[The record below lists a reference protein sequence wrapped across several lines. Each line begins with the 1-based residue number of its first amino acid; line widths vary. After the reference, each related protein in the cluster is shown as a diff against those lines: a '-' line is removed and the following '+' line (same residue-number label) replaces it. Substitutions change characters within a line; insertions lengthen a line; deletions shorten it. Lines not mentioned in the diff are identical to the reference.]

1 MKTNT
6 WNRLVTGA
14 VATAMLATLVAVQAT
29 PVSAA
34 TAIKVT
40 VDGTAVA
47 FPDQKPMMDNNRVLI
62 PTRFVAQQ
70 LGGKVDYN
78 NATKVVT
85 IKQGEKTILLKINS
99 AKVSVNGK
107 SVTLDVPAKVV
118 RGRTMVPL
126 RFVSEGM
133 GAYVDWNQSRNLV
146 AITTNASTTPP
157 TTPPPAQTGGGFQFD
172 PGFTTLAKEL
182 FINNMVEEN
191 GQVTFTVPTNATA
204 SFNTNKFKETVL
216 TPGKTY
222 TFPVGKDKGFVL
234 IKYVDPAKVVP
245 GAPKQSEYYTI
256 TLDPSLAG
264 YSDTTKVIIT
274 TDDSK
279 LNKKKGTLPEV
290 IALASKL

>member
-78 NATKVVT
+78 SSTKVVT
-85 IKQGEKTILLKINS
+85 IKQGDKTIVLKINS

-107 SVTLDVPAKVV
+107 SITLDVPAKVV

-133 GAYVDWNQSRNLV
+133 GAYVDWNQARNLV
-146 AITTNASTTPP
+146 AITTSAGTTQP
-157 TTPPPAQTGGGFQFD
+157 TTPPPAQTGGGFKFD
-172 PGFTTLAKEL
+172 QNFQTLAKML
-182 FINNMVEEN
+182 FINNMKVEN
-191 GQVTFTVPTNATA
+191 GNVIFTVPSGSTA
-204 SFNTNKFKETVL
+204 SYNSSKGIVKL
-216 TPGKTY
+216 TEGNTY
-222 TFPVGKDKGFVL
+222 TYPVGKGNGWVIF
-234 IKYVDPAKVVP
+234 KYVDPSKVVP
-245 GAPKQSEYYTI
+245 GAQKQSEDYI
-256 TLDPSLAG
+256 LTLDPTLEGRSANSEAL
-264 YSDTTKVIIT
+264 IT

-279 LNKKKGTLPEV
+279 LKDYVGTISEV
-290 IALASKL
+290 LALAKKL

>member
-1 MKTNT
+1 MRKSTRMIVGMT
-6 WNRLVTGA
+6 AAALLGA
-14 VATAMLATLVAVQAT
+14 VAIIQPLPAQ
-29 PVSAA
+29 AA

-40 VDGTAVA
+40 VDTATVQ
-47 FPDQKPMMDNNRVLI
+47 FPDQKPVMDNNRVLI

-78 NATKVVT
+78 NTTKTVT
-85 IKQGEKTILLKINS
+85 IKQGDKTITLKVNS
-99 AKVSVNGK
+99 AKVTAGGK
-107 SVTLDVPAKVV
+107 TITLDVPAKVV

-126 RFVSEGM
+126 RFVSEAM
-133 GAYVDWNQSRNLV
+133 GAYVDWNQARNLV
-146 AITTNASTTPP
+146 AITTSAGTTQP
-157 TTPPPAQTGGGFQFD
+157 TTPPPTQTSGGFQFD

-191 GQVTFTVPTNATA
+191 GQVTFTVPANATA
-204 SFNTNKFKETVL
+204 SFNTNKFKGTEL

-245 GAPKQSEYYTI
+245 GAPKQAEYYTI

-290 IALASKL
+290 IALASQL